1 MQTGEMGVSSSQ
13 ERGNRLSDSQLG

>member
-1 MQTGEMGVSSSQ
+1 MPTGEMGVSSSQ